1 MAENKISEIIETSLE
16 KIRELADAET
26 IIGHPI
32 QAAGITIIPVSRVAV
47 GLASG
52 GLDYNGKKS
61 EQPHFG
67 GGGGTGMTVTPI
79 AFLMIREDGS
89 TELQPIVTPAAA
101 DSVDKITALIERS
114 PAIFERLVRVIK
126 NSRDSDAEQEKD
138 DLNGQTISEE

>member
-32 QAAGITIIPVSRVAV
+32 QAAGITIIPVSRVSV

-52 GLDYNGKKS
+52 GLDYNGKKN

-79 AFLMIREDGS
+79 AFLIIREDGS

>member
-32 QAAGITIIPVSRVAV
+32 QAAGITIIPVSRVSV

-114 PAIFERLVRVIK
+114 PAIFERLIRVIK